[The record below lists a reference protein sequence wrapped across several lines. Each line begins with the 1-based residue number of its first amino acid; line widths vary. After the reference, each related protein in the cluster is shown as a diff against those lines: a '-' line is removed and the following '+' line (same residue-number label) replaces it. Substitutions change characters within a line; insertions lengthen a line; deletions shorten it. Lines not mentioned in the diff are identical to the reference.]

1 MSTDTHTLS
10 GAYALDALGPEERAE
25 FRKHLAVCEACCAE
39 VRELRAAAAL
49 MGQAEAERPPAALK
63 SRLLAE
69 VARTPQ
75 QPPLTRE
82 ESDRVDEPRGN
93 VVRLQGRARRW
104 VPRLALA
111 AAAFLIAGVGAVAL
125 NGTDD
130 PTRPPADQ
138 LSAAAAEVFDAED
151 ARILTVRTKNGGR
164 LTVGI
169 SPDLNEMA
177 VDTRQLPPLASGKA
191 YQIWSIHKGA
201 MTSAAVLTSLEEGAA
216 MEMPAAETQV
226 AITIEPATGSEAP
239 TTEPIIIVDPYSV

>member
-39 VRELRAAAAL
+39 VRELRSAAAL

-75 QPPLTRE
+75 QPPLKRDE
-82 ESDRVDEPRGN
+82 PEEPRGN
-93 VVRLQGRARRW
+93 VVPMQGRARRW

-130 PTRPPADQ
+130 PTQPPADQ

-216 MEMPAAETQV
+216 MKMPAAETQV